1 MLTYFGLQE
10 SLFIHDGIIKIMTLG
25 ILKTFI
31 RRPTHT
37 DYQGRDADETIE
49 ILLRK
54 SLYTLLPK
62 SLMTF
67 FLFTIPLFLIPFL
80 AKATIYK
87 VPVFDGSSL
96 FVLTLF
102 FYLFAFGFVFE
113 TFLDWFFEVFLVT
126 NKKVVDIGEGCRSI
140 SETPLVNVQD
150 INSKINGNIGQ
161 ILNIGS
167 IFIQTAGKT
176 TEFEIDMIDNP
187 SVVRDAI
194 SDLVIKEKT
203 HGHI

>member
-1 MLTYFGLQE
+1 M
-10 SLFIHDGIIKIMTLG
+10 KAMALG
-25 ILKTFI
+25 IFKTFI
-31 RRPTHT
+31 RRPANT

-54 SLYTLLPK
+54 SLYILFLK
-62 SLMTF
+62 FLMAF
-67 FLFTIPLFLIPFL
+67 FLFIIPLFLIPFL

-87 VPVFDGSSL
+87 VHVFNGPSL
-96 FVLTLF
+96 FIFTLF

-113 TFLDWFFEVFLVT
+113 TFLNWFFEVFLVT
-126 NKKVVDIGEGCRSI
+126 NKKIVDIDEGCRSI
-140 SETPLVNVQD
+140 SETPLINVQD

-194 SDLVIKEKT
+194 SDLVTKEKT